1 ISYIPL
7 GIMGLLLL
15 IQLYYIYFVYG
26 KLAIHKT
33 VSYNQ
38 DAAKPPISVI
48 ISAFNEQDNLKRYL
62 PLILEQD
69 YPKYEVIVVNDCSSD
84 ETKWVLKEFV
94 SKYPDILK
102 VIEIKEHIRLK
113 NSKKF
118 TLTL

>member
-1 ISYIPL
+1 MLLVPSFLNQCKNRIKIRRKRALANFLIKLNYFSLISSNNTLSLKLYMLELEQFTPYISYIPL

-48 ISAFNEQDNLKRYL
+48 ISAFNEQDNLK
-62 PLILEQD
+62 
-69 YPKYEVIVVNDCSSD
+69 
-84 ETKWVLKEFV
+84 
-94 SKYPDILK
+94 
-102 VIEIKEHIRLK
+102 
-113 NSKKF
+113 
-118 TLTL
+118 